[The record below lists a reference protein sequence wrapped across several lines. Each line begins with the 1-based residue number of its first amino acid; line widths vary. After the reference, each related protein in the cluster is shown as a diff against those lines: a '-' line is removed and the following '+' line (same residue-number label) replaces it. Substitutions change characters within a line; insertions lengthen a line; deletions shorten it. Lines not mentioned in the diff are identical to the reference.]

1 VVYCGKNEDYEE
13 VAHVARE
20 EARLAHKVVLDLAAH
35 VISMDNFF
43 TSVGFFEELASMQI
57 YATGTFRSN
66 RIGLPL
72 VLKNTWAFWIG
83 GCMRHGRR
91 HVFYEKIRS
100 RSDFFPHIHFSL
112 DFLAYR
118 CL

>member
-35 VISMDNFF
+35 VISMDNIF
-43 TSVGFFEELASMQI
+43 TYVGFFEELASMQI

-72 VLKNTWAFWIG
+72 VLKNTCAFKNAPQGI
-83 GCMRHGRR
+83 
-91 HVFYEKIRS
+91 
-100 RSDFFPHIHFSL
+100 L
-112 DFLAYR
+112 DWRMHETWKTACVL
-118 CL
+118 